1 MHEKSKHR
9 ADLLASSSRRLA
21 SISLLGGYFGRL
33 EGSQA
38 KGLVLKNCKME
49 TDKHEAIFGRM
60 FVSITS
66 KEEVLVHISLMNAER
81 MAKNS
86 LHYLMQP
93 LQFDGQL
100 DQLQEESQ

>member
-1 MHEKSKHR
+1 
-9 ADLLASSSRRLA
+9 
-21 SISLLGGYFGRL
+21 
-33 EGSQA
+33 
-38 KGLVLKNCKME
+38 
-49 TDKHEAIFGRM
+49 M